1 MNDLRLYLGF
11 FRGIFGFPSSGTSVI
26 YDFDTPFTIRSG
38 SGFSALDSDTL
49 TVPTTSYGNGIL
61 EFSGPI
67 SSLSL
72 NTNGASISFQA
83 MTFGVDDAP
92 PPIVPL
98 PAALWFGIAGIGAL
112 GQIGRRRA
120 AGCPPFGGTLP
131 PTVSR
136 HGARGGGRTDEL
148 AAPSACAGPAAHGT
162 GDARAVSRYAPS
174 EFRRGRTPCPS
185 FEHWP
190 YWAPS

>member
-120 AGCPPFGGTLP
+120 AGCPPLR
-131 PTVSR
+131 R
-136 HGARGGGRTDEL
+136 HP
-148 AAPSACAGPAAHGT
+148 APHCIEAWGT
-162 GDARAVSRYAPS
+162 GRRADRRAGRPISLRGTCRARN
-174 EFRRGRTPCPS
+174 
-185 FEHWP
+185 W
-190 YWAPS
+190 